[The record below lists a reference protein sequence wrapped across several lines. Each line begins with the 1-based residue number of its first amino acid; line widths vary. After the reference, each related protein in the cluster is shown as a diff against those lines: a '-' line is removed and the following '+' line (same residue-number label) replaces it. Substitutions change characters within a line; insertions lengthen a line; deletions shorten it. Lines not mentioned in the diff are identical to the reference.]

1 MVHDDSKGA
10 GLEVKG
16 QGVYRTAS
24 RREDMPPWGA
34 AFTLAGQSTE
44 HAEHRGAGVIRPLC
58 LSGERY
64 GLGGSRPARTLFKGG
79 VEDWG
84 AGRSQRGKAP
94 SYLWPQPRPS
104 RRGSQFIS
112 QKWYNWLYHL
122 RNGVFVLC

>member
-1 MVHDDSKGA
+1 
-10 GLEVKG
+10 
-16 QGVYRTAS
+16 
-24 RREDMPPWGA
+24 MPPWGA

-94 SYLWPQPRPS
+94 SYL
-104 RRGSQFIS
+104 
-112 QKWYNWLYHL
+112 
-122 RNGVFVLC
+122 

>member
-34 AFTLAGQSTE
+34 AFTLDLRSTE
-44 HAEHRGAGVIRPLC
+44 HAEHRGAGLSRPLC
-58 LSGERY
+58 LSGERH

-79 VEDWG
+79 
-84 AGRSQRGKAP
+84 R
-94 SYLWPQPRPS
+94 
-104 RRGSQFIS
+104 
-112 QKWYNWLYHL
+112 
-122 RNGVFVLC
+122 